1 MDTFD
6 RRSLFAAA
14 VTTAG
19 LGAAPAWLARWFQPQ
34 DPAAP
39 AAPSRE
45 QQLRA
50 AVARAHEEGRPLL
63 VFVVPEQDPVTGG
76 GVGEASTRGHWFGAL
91 LNHCGAPAVFDI
103 AACVPACAS
112 TKEVAAMLPTI
123 PIEGEPLLLIV
134 DASHFGEAAN
144 EPAKVTRVE
153 HELGS
158 LAPTPHEEYEQRLQ
172 RMQKGVAAIAESL
185 KRGLDRHGAN
195 LASLAAAA
203 KAKLEDADRSSLER
217 WLDGGDPVAD
227 RLMVRMVAE
236 VRRAAGARPDA
247 ERRRLLAQL
256 EAAVDHEVVKQPIAG
271 ARWFRPGGCGSE
283 PEQPTAEEKQT
294 GGMIACGMAMMPP
307 LCERF
312 LSLYV
317 QK

>member
-19 LGAAPAWLARWFQPQ
+19 LGMAPSWLARWFQPQ
-34 DPAAP
+34 DPAVP
-39 AAPSRE
+39 VTPSRQ
-45 QQLRA
+45 QQLHA
-50 AVARAHEEGRPLL
+50 AVARAHEQGRPLL
-63 VFVVPEQDPVTGG
+63 VFVVPEQDPESGK
-76 GVGEASTRGHWFGAL
+76 GVDEASQRGHWFGAL
-91 LNHCGAPAVFDI
+91 LNHGGAPAVFDV
-103 AACVPACAS
+103 AACVPACAT
-112 TKEVAAMLPTI
+112 TKEVAAMLPTAA
-123 PIEGEPLLLIV
+123 IEGEPLLLIV
-134 DASHFGEAAN
+134 DAAHFGEAGAG
-144 EPAKVTRVE
+144 PAKVTPVE
-153 HELGS
+153 HPLGS
-158 LAPTPHEEYEQRLQ
+158 LAPLANEEHEQRLQ
-172 RMQKGVAAIAESL
+172 RMQKGVAALAEAL
-185 KRGLDRHGAN
+185 KRGLDQHGAN

-203 KAKLEDADRSSLER
+203 KAKLEDADRSSLGR

-236 VRRAAGARPDA
+236 VRRAAGTQPD
-247 ERRRLLAQL
+247 EKRLRLLAQL

-271 ARWFRPGGCGSE
+271 ARWFRPGGCGSQ
-283 PEQPTAEEKQT
+283 PEQPTAEEKQM